1 MENVKMATIS
11 AFCLDASLAVIADC
25 IADQRVRVEAIPDL
39 HSRKVSLKVNFLA
52 PGEVEPAEAA
62 ELAGAILRAAQL
74 AEACP
79 ANGAEVVYA

>member
-1 MENVKMATIS
+1 MANASMTRVS
-11 AFCLDASLAVIADC
+11 SFCLRAYLNEIRERVGDD
-25 IADQRVRVEAIPDL
+25 RVRAIPAL

-52 PGEVEPAEAA
+52 LGEVEPAAAA
-62 ELAGAILRAAQL
+62 EYACAILRASQL